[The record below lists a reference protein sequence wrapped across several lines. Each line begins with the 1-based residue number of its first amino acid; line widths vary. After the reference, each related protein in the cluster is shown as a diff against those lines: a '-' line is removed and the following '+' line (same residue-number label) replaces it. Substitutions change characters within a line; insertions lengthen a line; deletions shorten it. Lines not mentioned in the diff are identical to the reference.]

1 MRPSSKSLFD
11 FRIPPCWAMAAFL
24 FFCSLFQQLI
34 LGLEH
39 FLILLDCNLF
49 LVLHFLDFLGIHL
62 FMIDVIADCFRK
74 FSWSES
80 SSSSKPVL
88 DIPPVRV
95 PEHLDKPVVHDGLR
109 RVEGHGRLLC
119 AVKCDESR
127 AWVSL
132 KLDLDILKSSV
143 STEVPIEMCDGVE
156 GSRDISHCE
165 HAASQTSPASSPTS
179 ATS

>member
-1 MRPSSKSLFD
+1 
-11 FRIPPCWAMAAFL
+11 
-24 FFCSLFQQLI
+24 
-34 LGLEH
+34 
-39 FLILLDCNLF
+39 
-49 LVLHFLDFLGIHL
+49 
-62 FMIDVIADCFRK
+62 MIDVIADCFRK

-127 AWVSL
+127 TWVSL
-132 KLDLDILKSSV
+132 KLDLFSKINKVSTMMTVYAAVLYLDVLKSSV

-165 HAASQTSPASSPTS
+165 HAASQTSSASSPTS
-179 ATS
+179 ATSPAPASAHLSGRLIA